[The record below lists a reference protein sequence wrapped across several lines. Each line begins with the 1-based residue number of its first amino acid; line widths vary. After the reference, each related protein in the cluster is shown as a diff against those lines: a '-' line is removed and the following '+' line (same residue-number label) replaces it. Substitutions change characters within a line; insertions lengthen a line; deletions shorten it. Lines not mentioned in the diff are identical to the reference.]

1 MSKLRFINY
10 SVKEALL
17 AIPNSFSS
25 RPQLVWCQ
33 LVLRTLKTHD
43 QLLFE
48 RKLEHSTE
56 SHGTQRHEPYP
67 SYTDYTDGWLTPPLQ
82 ERGVSPGPMPFPTP
96 LEVDEE
102 DLKHPKSTEDSQ
114 CVIS

>member
-1 MSKLRFINY
+1 MSKLRFINN

-33 LVLRTLKTHD
+33 VLRTLKTHD

-48 RKLEHSTE
+48 RKLEHSTD
-56 SHGTQRHEPYP
+56 SDHGTQRHEPYP
-67 SYTDYTDGWLTPPLQ
+67 SYTDYTDGWLTPPPQ
-82 ERGVSPGPMPFPTP
+82 GGQDGVSPGPMPFPTP
-96 LEVDEE
+96 PD
-102 DLKHPKSTEDSQ
+102 DITHPKSTEDHQ